1 MNQERSTA
9 LHLIRGVAAAMFD
22 HEDLPSDCFTQRSFS
37 RSDLDR
43 IRFLLGTVDSN
54 GETTNPDFPPI
65 IFEDNNPAMA
75 RGLFRND
82 VLFKVVLHIYL
93 TRQLKIM
100 YLIDCTRGYLWKAS
114 PHLEELRRSAE
125 HPLA

>member
-43 IRFLLGTVDSN
+43 IRFLLGSTVDSN
-54 GETTNPDFPPI
+54 GETTNSDFPPV
-65 IFEDNNPAMA
+65 IFEDNNPAIA

-82 VLFKVVLHIYL
+82 VLFKVVINLLHIYL
-93 TRQLKIM
+93 TR
-100 YLIDCTRGYLWKAS
+100 YS
-114 PHLEELRRSAE
+114 
-125 HPLA
+125 